1 MTLELDPQI
10 AEALGPLMAGLADV
24 APPPVGDVDGRR
36 VVMNTMLAT
45 VDRLQPTADDV
56 RITDHEL
63 TTADGARLLLRWYR
77 TSDTDTSDTGDVA
90 PGPAVLYLHGG
101 GMILGSVS
109 INDGAVSRLVSRSGV
124 PFLAVDYRLAPEH
137 PFPTPVED
145 VYAGLQWLHEHA
157 TELAVDPARIAVM
170 GDSAG
175 GGLAA
180 AVSILARDRGG
191 PAIARQLLIFPML
204 DDRTTIPD
212 PHIVPYAAWTY
223 EDNITGWQAFLGARA
238 GGTEVPALAAPARLE
253 DATGLPPAYLEVGQL
268 DIFRDEDLAY
278 ALLLS
283 RGGVPVELH
292 LTPGAPHEY
301 DAIAYQSDAARRAMA
316 DRIRVIRSL

>member
-1 MTLELDPQI
+1 MALELDPQV

-24 APPPVGDVDGRR
+24 KPPPVGDVDSRR
-36 VVMNTMLAT
+36 TAMNAMLAAI
-45 VDRLQPTADDV
+45 DRLQPAADDV

-63 TTADGARLLLRWYR
+63 TTPDGAKLLLRWYR
-77 TSDTDTSDTGDVA
+77 TTGNTEDA
-90 PGPAVLYLHGG
+90 AHGPAVLYLHGG
-101 GMILGSVS
+101 GMILGSVA
-109 INDGAVSRLVSRSGV
+109 INDGALSRLVSSSGV

-137 PFPTPVED
+137 PYPTPVED

-157 TELAVDPARIAVM
+157 TELGVDPARIAVM

-180 AVSILARDRGG
+180 AVSILARERGG

-204 DDRTTIPD
+204 DDRNTVPD
-212 PHIVPYAAWTY
+212 PHIEPYAAWTY
-223 EDNITGWQAFLGARA
+223 DDNTTAWRAVLGACA
-238 GGTEVPALAAPARLE
+238 GAPEVPAHAAPARLK
-253 DATGLPPAYLEVGQL
+253 DANGLPPAYIEVGQL

-278 ALLLS
+278 ALVLS

-292 LTPGAPHEY
+292 LTPGVPHEY
-301 DAIAYQSDAARRAMA
+301 DAIAYQSDAARRAIA
-316 DRIRVIRSL
+316 TRVRILRSV